1 MVIKFAVLGL
11 FALLALA
18 PLALAHEEA
27 TGVVKERMDLMDT
40 QKEAMKIIGDM
51 AKGAVPFDAAKAAEA
66 ARDIEVTAKE
76 IPDLFPEGTD
86 GHPSEAKPE
95 IWTDWDKFTGDSDKL
110 AAAAGDLVAVL
121 EAGADEWRDRFKV
134 VVDACKAC
142 HKSFRA
148 EKDKDHAGH

>member
-1 MVIKFAVLGL
+1 MVFKFAVLGP
-11 FALLALA
+11 FALLALT

-51 AKGAVPFDAAKAAEA
+51 AKGAVPFDAAKAAVA
-66 ARDIEVTAKE
+66 ARDIEATAKE

-95 IWTDWDKFTGDSDKL
+95 IWTQWDKFTRESEALGV
-110 AAAAGDLVAVL
+110 AATDLVAAL
-121 EAGADEWRDRFKV
+121 EGGADGWRDTFKG

-142 HKSFRA
+142 HKSFRV
-148 EKDKDHAGH
+148 EKDDAGH